1 MAMLPFSPTPFFAD
15 KNRAFWRLQ
24 LLGWAGYALFRAV
37 STLANDQPWDIL
49 VPVLISAITGFSIFD
64 DEDDDQRQ
72 AARAKKVEPAKP
84 NPVAAIPQPDLL
96 ADARRKLQVI
106 VGVSV
111 GMSMMAIVYVFAK
124 MMTASIMKLAP
135 AAFH

>member
-1 MAMLPFSPTPFFAD
+1 MYRRSDQFRPTRPSTSPSEHSHAPSPDSAD
-15 KNRAFWRLQ
+15 DRPLGGRL
-24 LLGWAGYALFRAV
+24 RE
-37 STLANDQPWDIL
+37 
-49 VPVLISAITGFSIFD
+49 AINGFSIFD
-64 DEDDDQRQ
+64 DEDDDRRQ
-72 AARAKKVEPAKP
+72 AARAKKVEQAKP
-84 NPVAAIPQPDLL
+84 NLAVVTVQMPDLL

>member
-1 MAMLPFSPTPFFAD
+1 MYRRSDQYRPTHPSTSP
-15 KNRAFWRLQ
+15 
-24 LLGWAGYALFRAV
+24 
-37 STLANDQPWDIL
+37 SDQPSRAASPGSDDDL
-49 VPVLISAITGFSIFD
+49 SGRPLGGRLREAITGFSIFD
-64 DEDDDQRQ
+64 DEDDDGRQ
-72 AARAKKVEPAKP
+72 AARAKKVEPSKP
-84 NPVAAIPQPDLL
+84 NVVAAIPQPDLL